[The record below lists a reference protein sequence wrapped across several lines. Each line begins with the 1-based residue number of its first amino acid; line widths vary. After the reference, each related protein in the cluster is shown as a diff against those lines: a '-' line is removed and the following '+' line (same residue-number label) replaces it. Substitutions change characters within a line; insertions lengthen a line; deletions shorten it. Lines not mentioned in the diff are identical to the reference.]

1 MDGDKAK
8 AAQLILYCEAKNISP
23 EKMETALRMSK
34 HVGRILMT
42 ANDRDNLLSCDS
54 DLKELSREM
63 WRQMTKKADF
73 GADDYMTLFGTAAF
87 AS

>member
-1 MDGDKAK
+1 
-8 AAQLILYCEAKNISP
+8 
-23 EKMETALRMSK
+23 
-34 HVGRILMT
+34 MT